1 MGKIVAIESDKYCV
15 RLFKSVNNLFNYP
28 LPSAQVGIHVV
39 KSLDNDRSLTVGRDE
54 FLHKYYGFPYKNDL
68 VVIKIL

>member
-1 MGKIVAIESDKYCV
+1 MD
-15 RLFKSVNNLFNYP
+15 
-28 LPSAQVGIHVV
+28 IHVV

-54 FLHKYYGFPYKNDL
+54 FLYKYYGFPYKNDL